1 MVVEAGAEIE
11 TDVIA
16 SDYNGLVVK
25 SGETIQTK
33 RQPYEI

>member
-1 MVVEAGAEIE
+1 MEPGATVS

-16 SDYNGLVVK
+16 SDYPDPVVR
-25 SGETIQTK
+25 STDTIQTK